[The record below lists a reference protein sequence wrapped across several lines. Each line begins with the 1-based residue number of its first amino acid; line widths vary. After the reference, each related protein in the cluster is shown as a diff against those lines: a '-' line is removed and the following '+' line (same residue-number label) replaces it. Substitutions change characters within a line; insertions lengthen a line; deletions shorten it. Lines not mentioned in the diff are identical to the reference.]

1 MAAMASVPMTPADG
15 GGAPTPA
22 APEILDTSAAGP
34 AAIRGGALRVGA
46 YLGGTALG
54 VLSTALLFRHLGV
67 VNTGRYSLVISLV
80 AIISGLSDLGLTA
93 IGVRELSVQTGAERD
108 SIARNLLGLRLV
120 LSAVGAILI
129 VGFAALAGYGTTI
142 VLGVLLASVG
152 LILQSAQSTLAMS
165 LISDLK
171 LGWVAAFEFL
181 RAALTAA
188 LVIGLVLAGAHL
200 LAFLA
205 VTIPA
210 GVVVLALNV
219 LVSSGRTPLMPAF
232 HSARWWRLV
241 RDVLPYSAAVAAAT
255 LYFYLAVILVSLLAS
270 STTLGYFS
278 VSSRVIQVLLLMP
291 GLAVGAAFPIF
302 SRAARDDHVRLA
314 YALGRVFEVSLLVGV
329 LVSLSLAVGASVV
342 VEVVGGPKFAPA
354 STVLAIQGVGLG
366 ASFVG
371 AVWSYGLLSLGRYR
385 DILTINL
392 LALLVGGVLVAVLV
406 SLDGARGAAIATA
419 IDEVA
424 LAGLNG
430 VALARASRSL
440 APPLRIIP
448 PVGLAVALA
457 AATTLLEI
465 PVLASVAL
473 ASAVYAGAVFALGV
487 VPDEVRQSPWR
498 ALRGRR
504 G

>member
-1 MAAMASVPMTPADG
+1 MAAMASVPMIPADG
-15 GGAPTPA
+15 DSTPPAP

-46 YLGGTALG
+46 YIGGTALG
-54 VLSTALLFRHLGV
+54 VLATALLFRHLGV
-67 VNTGRYSLVISLV
+67 VNTGHYSLVISLV

-93 IGVRELSVQTGAERD
+93 IGVRELSVKTGAERD

-120 LSAVGAILI
+120 LSAVGGILI
-129 VGFAALAGYGTTI
+129 VTFAAVAGYGMTI
-142 VLGVLLASVG
+142 TIGVALASVG
-152 LILQSAQSTLAMS
+152 LVLQSAQSTLAMS

-171 LGWVAAFEFL
+171 LGWVATFEFV

-188 LVIGLVLAGAHL
+188 LVIGLVFAGAHL

-205 VTIPA
+205 VTIPV
-210 GVVVLALNV
+210 GIVVLASNV
-219 LVSSGRTPLMPAF
+219 LVVRGRTPLMPAF
-232 HSARWWRLV
+232 HSSRWWRLV

-329 LVSLSLAVGASVV
+329 LVSLCLAVGAPLVI
-342 VEVVGGPKFAPA
+342 EVVGGPKFAPA
-354 STVLAIQGVGLG
+354 APVLAIQGVGLG

-385 DILTINL
+385 DILAINL

-406 SLDGARGAAIATA
+406 SLDGARGAAIATT
-419 IDEVA
+419 IDEVG
-424 LAGLNG
+424 LAALNG
-430 VALARASRSL
+430 VALAHASRSL
-440 APPLRIIP
+440 SPPLRIFP
-448 PVGLAVALA
+448 PVGLALALA
-457 AATTLLEI
+457 VASTLLEI

-473 ASAVYAGAVFALGV
+473 AATVYVTVVYALGV
-487 VPDEVRQSPWR
+487 VPEEIRQKLPWR
-498 ALRGRR
+498 R
-504 G
+504 